1 MEETKERFIMHNFIE
16 EIVSEIEEELK
27 DGDHSYPQDIVTE
40 IVDSNVPIYNSGVI
54 EFANELEGQD
64 WSDVWLGATY
74 MEFQHEGENIIRQLQ
89 INIFQ
94 LLYEKVCSHEK
105 IRELI

>member
-16 EIVSEIEEELK
+16 EIVFEIEEELK

-40 IVDSNVPIYNSGVI
+40 IVDSNVPIYNSSVI

-64 WSDVWLGATY
+64 WSDVWLGASY

-105 IRELI
+105 IRDLI

>member
-16 EIVSEIEEELK
+16 EIVFEIEEELK
-27 DGDHSYPQDIVTE
+27 DNDHSYPQDIVTE
-40 IVDSNVPIYNSGVI
+40 MVDGYVPVYNSGVI

-64 WSDVWLGATY
+64 WSDVWLGASY

-105 IRELI
+105 IRDLL

>member
-27 DGDHSYPQDIVTE
+27 DGDHSYPQDIVNE
-40 IVDSNVPIYNSGVI
+40 IVDSNVPVYNSGVI

-64 WSDVWLGATY
+64 WSDVWLGASY

>member
-40 IVDSNVPIYNSGVI
+40 MVDSNVPVYNSGVI

-64 WSDVWLGATY
+64 WSDVWLGASY

>member
-1 MEETKERFIMHNFIE
+1 MEETKERVIMHNFIE
-16 EIVSEIEEELK
+16 EIVFEIEEELK
-27 DGDHSYPQDIVTE
+27 DNDHSYPQDIVTE
-40 IVDSNVPIYNSGVI
+40 MVDGYVPVYNSGVI

-64 WSDVWLGATY
+64 WSDVWLGASY

-105 IRELI
+105 IRDLL

>member
-1 MEETKERFIMHNFIE
+1 MKVRTMNDYINDIATEIAE
-16 EIVSEIEEELK
+16 EINNNEN
-27 DGDHSYPQDIVTE
+27 SYPHDLAVE
-40 IVDSNVPIYNSGVI
+40 IVDSYVPIYNSRVI

-74 MEFQHEGENIIRQLQ
+74 MEFQHEGDNIIRQLQ

-105 IRELI
+105 LKELI

>member
-1 MEETKERFIMHNFIE
+1 MKETKERFIMHNFIE

-40 IVDSNVPIYNSGVI
+40 IVDSNVPIYNSSVI
-54 EFANELEGQD
+54 ELANELEGQD
-64 WSDVWLGATY
+64 WSDVWLGASY

-105 IRELI
+105 IRDLL

>member
-40 IVDSNVPIYNSGVI
+40 MVDGYVPVYNLS
-54 EFANELEGQD
+54 
-64 WSDVWLGATY
+64 
-74 MEFQHEGENIIRQLQ
+74 
-89 INIFQ
+89 
-94 LLYEKVCSHEK
+94 
-105 IRELI
+105 LIHI